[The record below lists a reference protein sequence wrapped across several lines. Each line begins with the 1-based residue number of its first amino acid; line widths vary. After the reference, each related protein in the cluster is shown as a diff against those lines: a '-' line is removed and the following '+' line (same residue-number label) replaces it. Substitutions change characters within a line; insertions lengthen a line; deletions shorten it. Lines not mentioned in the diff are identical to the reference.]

1 MPHTASR
8 YLAEGPR
15 VGIRHFTQDDGPEF
29 TARVRE
35 STGLH
40 RPWLFPPATA
50 EAYTAYAQRLIDGQD
65 RAGFLVCEKG
75 GQGTA
80 GSAGATAGPGEGI
93 ITGPDEGVITG
104 ADEGLIGGPDEGVIT
119 GADEGLIG
127 GPDEGVITGADEGP
141 GDGPRAGAIAGYIN
155 INNIV
160 RGAFQSGAL
169 GYGAFAHA
177 AGRGLMREALG
188 LVIEHAFGPMGLH
201 RLEINVQPGNTASI
215 ALARSCGFRLEGYSP
230 DMLHVDGAWRDHQ
243 RWALTAGTRTS
254 G

>member
-15 VGIRHFTQDDGPEF
+15 TGIRPFTQEDGPEF

-35 STGLH
+35 SAELH

-50 EAYTAYAQRLIDGQD
+50 EAYTAYAGRLIDGQD
-65 RAGFLVCEKG
+65 RAGFLVCEKPG
-75 GQGTA
+75 GGLA
-80 GSAGATAGPGEGI
+80 GF
-93 ITGPDEGVITG
+93 
-104 ADEGLIGGPDEGVIT
+104 
-119 GADEGLIG
+119 
-127 GPDEGVITGADEGP
+127 
-141 GDGPRAGAIAGYIN
+141 IN

-160 RGAFQSGAL
+160 RGAFLSGAL

-177 AGRGLMREALG
+177 AGRGLMREALT
-188 LVIEHAFGPMGLH
+188 LVIGHAFGPMGLH

-230 DMLHVDGAWRDHQ
+230 DMLYVDGAWRDHE